1 MEARAETVSVRLARS
16 SERHL
21 IENLS
26 QFYIYDFSKMEPPG
40 SDKMDFADQG
50 HYSGLSDLNSYWRR
64 KLPGGWASRCK
75 LLICNNRIL
84 AQLGKFP

>member
-26 QFYIYDFSKMEPPG
+26 QFYIYDFPEMEPPG
-40 SDKMDFADQG
+40 SDKMEFADQG
-50 HYSGLSDLNSYWRR
+50 RYSGLHSQSDFGPPVAARGTIGEN
-64 KLPGGWASRCK
+64 K
-75 LLICNNRIL
+75 
-84 AQLGKFP
+84 